1 MIYARVEVRV
11 VGEQMS
17 NEDRPPSL
25 KDFDARL
32 RQAQSRRDRRAGRD
46 NRTDG
51 RTNRGEGIGLAL
63 RVGTELVA
71 GVGVGAGI
79 GWLLDYWLGTKPWL
93 MIVFFILGSA
103 AGMINVFRTVSGI
116 GHGVGYKDSM
126 NRPAKTDAP
135 DDEKRD

>member
-1 MIYARVEVRV
+1 
-11 VGEQMS
+11 MS
-17 NEDRPPSL
+17 KEDRPPSL
-25 KDFDARL
+25 EDFDARL
-32 RQAQSRRDRRAGRD
+32 RKAQSRRDRRLGRGG
-46 NRTDG
+46 RADG
-51 RTNRGEGIGLAL
+51 RTDRGEGIGLAL

-71 GVGVGAGI
+71 GVAVGAGM

-126 NRPAKTDAP
+126 DRPAKPGDP
-135 DDEKRD
+135 DDEKRG